1 MRWNRT
7 IRRCI
12 KHSGFTLLEVLAA
25 TSIMLVLVGSLYS
38 VFRGALRLREQTFTN
53 IEAGLPRS
61 YIMGIIKKDIAHIP
75 ASNGLLA
82 GALIGETEE
91 SGESRLDKV
100 EFVTATG
107 EITDDVPWGDLQKVE
122 YYLIDPETDDK
133 TSGKDFIRA
142 LSRNLLS
149 TVVEEPE
156 EQKLLKNVAS
166 LKITYF
172 DGEYWQ
178 DSWDS
183 TTMDGENPAAMKIR
197 IEFSSTETNPSAF
210 PPLEIISEIISKP
223 LPQAGNRNG

>member
-1 MRWNRT
+1 M
-7 IRRCI
+7 
-12 KHSGFTLLEVLAA
+12 LEVLAG
-25 TSIMLVLVGSLYS
+25 TSIMLVLIASLYS

-61 YIMGIIKKDIAHIP
+61 YIMGIIKEDIAHIS

-91 SGESRLDKV
+91 SGESRMDKV
-100 EFVTATG
+100 EFFTATG
-107 EITDDVPWGDLQKVE
+107 VITDDEPWGDLLKVE
-122 YYLIDPETDDK
+122 YYLIDPETDNETD
-133 TSGKDFIRA
+133 GKNFVRA
-142 LSRNLLS
+142 ISRNLLT

-156 EQKLLKNVAS
+156 EQRLLNNVAS

-183 TTMDGENPAAMKIR
+183 TTMGNENPVAMKIR
-197 IEFSSTETNPSAF
+197 IEFSSTEENSVGL
-210 PPLEIISEIISKP
+210 PPLEVLGEIVSKP
-223 LPQAGNRNG
+223 LPQAGNQNG